1 MSDDHRPRRPAMMS
15 PAAMEAFGGTVDP
28 MQEIEAAHQTA
39 AVLVHAGRSAH
50 DPTVTA
56 RLVDLV
62 EELGLSTVADLWA
75 HRPAR
80 TLPGALWR
88 LYVLREWVRRAP
100 DEASLDYR
108 AGVRF
113 ADVDHAVAGAA
124 DPPGPAEV
132 TDLADTILA
141 GVFEGDLAVALE
153 RAAAFCRVV
162 AAGRADRSEG
172 EEAATRAAHL
182 MDTADDLTAAA
193 SLWRLGELTKP
204 GRHRDGWDIL

>member
-100 DEASLDYR
+100 DEASLDFR

-193 SLWRLGELTKP
+193 SLWRLGELS
-204 GRHRDGWDIL
+204 

>member
-1 MSDDHRPRRPAMMS
+1 MSEDRRQPRRPAMMS
-15 PAAMEAFGGTVDP
+15 PAALEAFGGTVDP

-39 AVLVHAGRSAH
+39 AVLVHAGRAAN

-100 DEASLDYR
+100 DEASLDYT

-124 DPPGPAEV
+124 EPPGPTEV
-132 TDLADTILA
+132 TALADAILA
-141 GVFEGDLAVALE
+141 GLFEGDLAVALE

-182 MDTADDLTAAA
+182 LDTADDLTAAA
-193 SLWRLGELTKP
+193 TLWRNGELS
-204 GRHRDGWDIL
+204 

>member
-1 MSDDHRPRRPAMMS
+1 MSEDRRQPRRPAMMS

-39 AVLVHAGRSAH
+39 AVLVHAGRAAN

-100 DEASLDYR
+100 DEASLDYT

-124 DPPGPAEV
+124 EPPGPTEV
-132 TDLADTILA
+132 TALADAILA

-182 MDTADDLTAAA
+182 LDTADDLTAAA
-193 SLWRLGELTKP
+193 TLWRNGELS
-204 GRHRDGWDIL
+204 

>member
-1 MSDDHRPRRPAMMS
+1 MSDDRRPPRRPAMMS
-15 PAAMEAFGGTVDP
+15 PAAIEAVGVAFDP

-39 AVLVHAGRSAH
+39 AVLVHTGRAAH

-100 DEASLDYR
+100 DEASLDYT

-124 DPPGPAEV
+124 DPPGPTEV
-132 TDLADTILA
+132 TALAGEILA
-141 GVFEGDLAVALE
+141 GVFEGDFAVALE

-172 EEAATRAAHL
+172 EESATRAAHL
-182 MDTADDLTAAA
+182 MDTADDLTGAAT
-193 SLWRLGELTKP
+193 LWRLGELS
-204 GRHRDGWDIL
+204 

>member
-124 DPPGPAEV
+124 DPPGPTEV
-132 TDLADTILA
+132 TDLADAILA

-193 SLWRLGELTKP
+193 SLWRLGELA
-204 GRHRDGWDIL
+204 

>member
-1 MSDDHRPRRPAMMS
+1 MSDDRRQPRRPAMMS

-39 AVLVHAGRSAH
+39 AVLVHAGRAANN
-50 DPTVTA
+50 PTVTA

-100 DEASLDYR
+100 DEASLDYT

-124 DPPGPAEV
+124 EPPGPSEV
-132 TDLADTILA
+132 TTLADAILA

-182 MDTADDLTAAA
+182 LDTADDLTAAA
-193 SLWRLGELTKP
+193 SLWRQGELS
-204 GRHRDGWDIL
+204 

>member
-100 DEASLDYR
+100 DEASLHYR

-132 TDLADTILA
+132 TDLAYTILA

-193 SLWRLGELTKP
+193 SLWRLGELS
-204 GRHRDGWDIL
+204 

>member
-1 MSDDHRPRRPAMMS
+1 MSEDRRQPRRPAMMS

-39 AVLVHAGRSAH
+39 AVLVHAGRAAN

-75 HRPAR
+75 HRPGR
-80 TLPGALWR
+80 SLPGALWR

-100 DEASLDYR
+100 DEASLDYT

-124 DPPGPAEV
+124 EPPGPTEV
-132 TDLADTILA
+132 TTLADAILA
-141 GVFEGDLAVALE
+141 GVFEGDLSVALE

-182 MDTADDLTAAA
+182 LDTADDLTAAA
-193 SLWRLGELTKP
+193 SLWRQGELS
-204 GRHRDGWDIL
+204 

>member
-1 MSDDHRPRRPAMMS
+1 MSDDRRPPRRPAMMS
-15 PAAMEAFGGTVDP
+15 PAAIEAVGVAFDP

-39 AVLVHAGRSAH
+39 AVLVHTGRAAH

-100 DEASLDYR
+100 EEASLDYT

-124 DPPGPAEV
+124 DPPGPTEV
-132 TDLADTILA
+132 TALADEILA
-141 GVFEGDLAVALE
+141 GVFEGDFAVALE

-172 EEAATRAAHL
+172 EESATRAAHL
-182 MDTADDLTAAA
+182 MDTADDLTGAAT
-193 SLWRLGELTKP
+193 LWRLGELS
-204 GRHRDGWDIL
+204 

>member
-1 MSDDHRPRRPAMMS
+1 MSDEHRPRRPAMMS

-50 DPTVTA
+50 DSTVTA

-62 EELGLSTVADLWA
+62 EELGLTTVADLWA

-193 SLWRLGELTKP
+193 SLWRLGELS
-204 GRHRDGWDIL
+204 

>member
-1 MSDDHRPRRPAMMS
+1 MSDDRRQPRRPAMMS
-15 PAAMEAFGGTVDP
+15 PAAMEAFGGAVDP

-39 AVLVHAGRSAH
+39 AVLVHAGMAANN
-50 DPTVTA
+50 PTVTA

-80 TLPGALWR
+80 SLPGALWR

-100 DEASLDYR
+100 DEASLDYT

-124 DPPGPAEV
+124 EPPGPSEV
-132 TDLADTILA
+132 TTLADAILA

-182 MDTADDLTAAA
+182 LDTADDLTAAA
-193 SLWRLGELTKP
+193 SLWRQGELS
-204 GRHRDGWDIL
+204 

>member
-1 MSDDHRPRRPAMMS
+1 MSDEHRPRRPAMMS

-193 SLWRLGELTKP
+193 SLWRLGELS
-204 GRHRDGWDIL
+204 